1 MLSLHIFGSI
11 SLESRQSPFRV
22 FILHSESGEE
32 YSCRRLILACGTK
45 AKRLDIQC
53 DAPEVINNVFSEVFP
68 ILQVKDKHIAIVGAG
83 DAAFDY
89 AMSLSGKNKVTILYH
104 GSRRNCH
111 PRLWQTTSSIPAI
124 LYKENIVIEGVPRFP
139 VSRLILRC
147 RQKGELIDLEADYL
161 LTAIGREPDMDL
173 FSPDLCAR
181 QEELVRD
188 GRLFL
193 VGDIHQVFSDKPL
206 SLLVMESRQL
216 CEY

>member
-1 MLSLHIFGSI
+1 
-11 SLESRQSPFRV
+11 
-22 FILHSESGEE
+22 
-32 YSCRRLILACGTK
+32 
-45 AKRLDIQC
+45 
-53 DAPEVINNVFSEVFP
+53 
-68 ILQVKDKHIAIVGAG
+68 
-83 DAAFDY
+83 
-89 AMSLSGKNKVTILYH
+89 
-104 GSRRNCH
+104 
-111 PRLWQTTSSIPAI
+111 
-124 LYKENIVIEGVPRFP
+124 VIEGVPRFP